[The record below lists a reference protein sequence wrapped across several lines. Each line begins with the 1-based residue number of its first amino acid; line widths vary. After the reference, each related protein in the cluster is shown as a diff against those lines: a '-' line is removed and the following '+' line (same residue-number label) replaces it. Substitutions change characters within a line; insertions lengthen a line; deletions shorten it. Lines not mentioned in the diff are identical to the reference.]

1 MFLKAHCSCCL
12 CACMLSCSVV
22 SDFSRPY
29 GRRQAPLSMGFFKQ
43 EYWSGLPFPSPGDLP
58 NPGIKPTTSC
68 VSCIG
73 RQILYHQT
81 TGNPSLCLERGNS
94 ESKKTSKEVIFQ
106 ARDDGALNQG
116 GGDKN
121 CLGWG
126 YILKMVLIEF
136 VDGLAVGYKRR
147 VEVGSY
153 CSLEPEQ
160 LDQRFCHS
168 LKWLILREELI
179 LVGTRVRGSVSD
191 TLSFRC
197 LLDTLFE

>member
-1 MFLKAHCSCCL
+1 MHAQL
-12 CACMLSCSVV
+12 LSCVWLFTTLWTQTGSSLHGVL
-22 SDFSRPY
+22 
-29 GRRQAPLSMGFFKQ
+29 QARILEWVAIS
-43 EYWSGLPFPSPGDLP
+43 FP
-58 NPGIKPTTSC
+58 C

-126 YILKMVLIEF
+126 YILKIVLIEF